1 MADRI
6 AFFTYGVL
14 KQPIGHPEVQGF
26 IDRIESVYGAAEG
39 SLGFFARSERNVQT
53 WEHSWGPVLAP
64 QCTPQG
70 VTLNELAMAL
80 SLWRD
85 LESVAAFAYRGAH
98 GEALSKRK
106 EWFRSGEWPTYVA
119 WWVNE
124 NHKPNWKEAADRID
138 HLHQNGPTSFAFTFQ
153 KPFDSAGASV
163 KLNRERSTA

>member
-1 MADRI
+1 MTSVLCIYRLRPVSGASPGYSGAGCIRTKKGSPMTDRI

-26 IDRIESVYGAAEG
+26 IDRVESVYGAAEG

-53 WEHSWGPVLAP
+53 WEHSWGPVIAP

-70 VTLNELAMAL
+70 ATLNELAMAL

-106 EWFRSGEWPTYVA
+106 EWFRSGDWPTYVA

-124 NHKPNWKEAADRID
+124 NHKPN
-138 HLHQNGPTSFAFTFQ
+138 
-153 KPFDSAGASV
+153 
-163 KLNRERSTA
+163 